1 MIIKKHFL
9 KPVKLLTLIITLS
22 FILGMIPASP
32 EEGMYPLSE
41 IDKVDLVKAGLKID
55 PKEVYNPDGISLIDA
70 LVNVGGC
77 TGSFISDKGLII
89 TNHHCAYGS
98 IVRASTVEKNYLE
111 NGFHAQTMEEEIPAL
126 GNSCRILESYE
137 DVSSQVLDAVKNI
150 SDPSLR
156 AQTIAKKSREIA
168 QAANNEEQSIVAE
181 VSEMF
186 AGKSYV
192 LFRYRIIRDVRL
204 VYAPPQ
210 SIGNFGGETDNWVW
224 PRHTGDFSL
233 LRAYV
238 APDGK
243 AATYSKDNVPYKPKK
258 FLKINPDG
266 VEENDFV
273 FILGYPGRTFRH
285 RPSQYVKY
293 QQDYLLPYISDLYE
307 FAIKTLEDIS
317 KGDKELELAAANR
330 IKGLANT
337 MKNYKGKIKGLKKIN
352 LVAQKEEED
361 RMLNN
366 FIQSKPDLKA
376 NYGNLLSEIND
387 VYKSVN
393 ESAQA
398 DLFFRQ
404 IFNMS
409 PTLSL
414 GNFIFTYSEEMQKP
428 ENERT
433 QPFQEKNVK
442 QTISRVIGNINNLNT
457 KFEKT
462 VLNKMF
468 LDAIKFGEGSKI
480 SALEEFLKSAPGEN
494 NKTISGFIDNEIVGA
509 KIKGSEYFNSLL
521 TKKPEELAS
530 LKDPLLEFVYKLR
543 MQNQSLLKLNE
554 RNEGKLNKLYGD
566 LVDVKMIWK
575 QTNFIPDANS
585 TLRLTYGYIK
595 GYSPADAIYMEP
607 FTSIDGV
614 IEKNSIGGEEFA
626 IPDRLRT
633 LYDNKDFGRY
643 VSKKRNKLP
652 IAMLY
657 NMDTTGGNS
666 GSPIL
671 DAYGRLIGVNFDRA
685 FEATIND
692 FAWNESYSRSIGVD
706 IRYVLWVLDKFSG
719 AKNILNEVGL

>member
-1 MIIKKHFL
+1 
-9 KPVKLLTLIITLS
+9 
-22 FILGMIPASP
+22 MIPASP